1 MGIFEAGLLP
11 GVGLYLTNF
20 YSRKEL
26 ALRYSCLFAC
36 SGMAGALGGL
46 ISYLIGFMKDVAGL
60 QAWRWIFILEGIP
73 TVILGV
79 ITFFVLA
86 NDPESA
92 KYLSEDEKHLLQA
105 RRQRQ
110 AGYNKSW
117 DEFKTRDAIK
127 GAKDWK
133 VLIFCAA
140 QFCGAAMLYGY
151 STFLPTII
159 LQLGTWDRVQTNAMT
174 IPCYALGVVTYII
187 AAWLSDRYQTRGLF
201 PAGFG
206 VVCVL
211 GYGILLSKTNATAHY
226 IGCLLV
232 GMGLFVFVGM
242 PLSYLPMS
250 KLSETPDFSF
260 CTNCSRSTAIR
271 QKGICIR
278 PSTFHL
284 KPVRCY
290 GPICESTPSLVTS
303 QSLQFKANYFHT
315 AVHCGL

>member
-1 MGIFEAGLLP
+1 MTGLTQNLSGLIACRLLMGIFEAGLLP

-36 SGMAGALGGL
+36 SGMAGAVGGL

-92 KYLSEDEKHLLQA
+92 KYLSEDEKHLLQT

-110 AGYNKSW
+110 AGYSKSW
-117 DEFKTRDAIK
+117 DEFRTRDVIK

-250 KLSETPDFSF
+250 KLSEIPAFSS
-260 CTNCSRSTAIR
+260 CTNSLD
-271 QKGICIR
+271 Q
-278 PSTFHL
+278 PQ
-284 KPVRCY
+284 Y
-290 GPICESTPSLVTS
+290 GKRAFASA
-303 QSLQFKANYFHT
+303 LQLSISNISGVMVPF
-315 AVHCGL
+315 VSPPLLW